1 MSKKDPK
8 RRATVPQILDHS
20 DLKYILANSTIFFSS
35 IFSFTIV
42 DKILKEID
50 NKDYKI
56 LKKCD
61 KPFTLFKEV
70 LERGDLRN
78 KPETS

>member
-1 MSKKDPK
+1 MSKKDPR
-8 RRATVPQILDHS
+8 RRATIPQILDHS

-61 KPFTLFKEV
+61 KPFTLSKEV
-70 LERGDLRN
+70 LERDDLRN